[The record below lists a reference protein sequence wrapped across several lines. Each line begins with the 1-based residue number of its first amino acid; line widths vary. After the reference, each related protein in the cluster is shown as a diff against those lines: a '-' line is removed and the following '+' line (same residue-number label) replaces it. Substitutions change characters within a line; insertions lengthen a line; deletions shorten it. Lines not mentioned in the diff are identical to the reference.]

1 VAPIID
7 SRGAAGEPEGI
18 SEALRSDAWRGRL
31 VDRLLAGDDAGAWVV
46 ILAALEQGAAAPD
59 VYVDLIAGAL
69 ESVGEAWQL
78 GAVDVAAEHV
88 ATATAGRLLA
98 RLSAELPAV
107 PTGGR
112 VLVATP
118 PGEFHAMPVFVVAE
132 VLRLSG
138 FEVVNLG
145 ADVPL
150 DAMAAAI
157 RRTPGL
163 VGVCLSGTVVPPAV
177 MAQAVAAAKEAVPAE
192 VDVFAGGRAVPDE
205 ASAVAM
211 GASGWAP
218 DAREVPRLLAAEAT
232 AEPTAPTLLPR
243 APAESPAPTTDEMVR
258 RLQRITDAALSHLD
272 LGELLD
278 DITAQT
284 VEALDADTMAI
295 FLREGDELVAQAT
308 RCPEGLLREDVRTP
322 VGEGV
327 AGRIAEH
334 PGPTLVDDL
343 AESDPTSRLHHDK
356 QVRSLVGVPL
366 VVDGRVIGVTHVGSR
381 RPRHFTEA
389 DARFLKL
396 VGDRVALA
404 IDRARLFEAERE
416 ARTLAEAN
424 QRRLAF
430 LTTAGEALARSLDR
444 QTLLATLVDRAV
456 PFLADWAA
464 VDFEGDDGDVHCLAA
479 AHRDPTLTPLVR
491 QLHDSRPPRPQEAKG
506 VGWVVRTG
514 EPVFRPVIRE
524 QDWALVARTPERLA
538 MFRALGP
545 GSAMIL
551 PVILRGRLLGTVS
564 FVHSTS
570 GRRYSDGDL
579 ALAEELVRRM
589 AMALDNAELFSV
601 SSEVAR
607 VLQASLLPPHLPDI
621 PGIELDGLYQPGG
634 GEGLDVGG
642 DFYDV
647 FLTEPG
653 DWALVV
659 GDVCGKGAEAAAV
672 TAMGRYTLR
681 AAAMQA
687 RRPSRV
693 LHVLNEAMLRQDP
706 GRPFLT
712 VAYARLQLP
721 TGEAADDAAGAAGSS
736 TVRVTVGCG
745 GHPLP
750 FVVRADGRVEA
761 LGRAG
766 TLLGCFPEL
775 DVEDVACDLAPG
787 DALVLYTDGV
797 DEARGWDG
805 VPLGQDRLAEVLSTC
820 AGLAPSEVNR
830 RVADAVEQR
839 RGGRPG
845 DDVAVLTL
853 RVR

>member
-1 VAPIID
+1 LGYRGPVIE
-7 SRGAAGEPEGI
+7 SRNTAGEPQGV
-18 SEALRSDAWRGRL
+18 SEALSSDPWRGRL
-31 VDRLLAGDDAGAWVV
+31 VDRLLAGDDAGAWVI
-46 ILAALEQGAAAPD
+46 ILAALEQGAPAPD
-59 VYVDLIAGAL
+59 VYVELLAGAL

-118 PGEFHAMPVFVVAE
+118 PGELHAMPAFVVAE

-138 FEVVNLG
+138 FEVVYLG

-163 VGVCLSGTVVPPAV
+163 VGICLSGTVVPSAV
-177 MAQAVAAAKEAVPAE
+177 MAQAVAVAKEAAPAG

-205 ASAVAM
+205 ASAVAI

-218 DAREVPRLLAAEAT
+218 DAREVPRLLAAE
-232 AEPTAPTLLPR
+232 PTAPRLAPR
-243 APAESPAPTTDEMVR
+243 APAESTATTDEMVR
-258 RLQRITDAALSHLD
+258 RLQRITDAALTHLD

-284 VEALDADTMAI
+284 VEALGADTMAI

-308 RCPEGLLREDVRTP
+308 RCPEGLLRENVRTAL
-322 VGEGV
+322 GEGV

-343 AESDPTSRLHHDK
+343 AESDPTSRLHQDK

-366 VVDGRVIGVTHVGSR
+366 VVGGRVIGVTHVGSR

-430 LTTAGEALARSLDR
+430 LTNAGEALARSLDR
-444 QTLLATLVDRAV
+444 QTLLTTLVDRAV

-506 VGWVVRTG
+506 VGRVVRTG
-514 EPVFRPVIRE
+514 EAVFRPVIRE
-524 QDWALVARTPERLA
+524 QDWAVVARTPERLA
-538 MFRALGP
+538 MFRALAP

-551 PVILRGRLLGTVS
+551 PVVLRGRPLGTVS

-570 GRRYSDGDL
+570 GRRYSEADL

-621 PGIELDGLYQPGG
+621 PGVELDGLYQPGSG
-634 GEGLDVGG
+634 AGVDVGG

-647 FLTEPG
+647 FVTEPG

-721 TGEAADDAAGAAGSS
+721 TEEAAGDGAA
-736 TVRVTVGCG
+736 VRVTVGCG

-750 FVVRADGRVEA
+750 FVVRADGRVET

-775 DVEDVACDLAPG
+775 DVEDVASDLASG

-805 VPLGQDRLAEVLSTC
+805 EPLGRDRLREVLSSC
-820 AGLAPSEVNR
+820 AGLTPAAVNR
-830 RVADAVEQR
+830 RVADAVEER

-845 DDVAVLTL
+845 DDVAMLTL